1 VNHIKSHAVGW
12 GPLSN
17 GSPIDQTC
25 TRTHTYITTDAETD
39 TTALSS
45 CNLSPP
51 RRHMHQIS
59 TQKNTLVRQSGPVVC
74 QCSVQKQPHCCCGCS
89 VQNNHH
95 QSRKQHA
102 ECTTSCEHNMTAR
115 GEQQPKNHQ
124 PHVHP
129 NTLHL
134 TQLHARTFT
143 YTPVLATH
151 CTPAR
156 KHTHTRKPLAA
167 TQHSTDCQQSY
178 TSPATKHALPL
189 LTHTQWHDWLPGP
202 QVPCHQSHT

>member
-1 VNHIKSHAVGW
+1 MNNIKSHAVGW

-17 GSPIDQTC
+17 GSPINQPC
-25 TRTHTYITTDAETD
+25 THTHTYITTDAETD

-51 RRHMHQIS
+51 RRHTHQIS
-59 TQKNTLVRQSGPVVC
+59 THKNSLVRQSGPVVC
-74 QCSVQKQPHCCCGCS
+74 QCS

-156 KHTHTRKPLAA
+156 KHSHTQTLAA
-167 TQHSTDCQQSY
+167 TQHSTGCQQSY
-178 TSPATKHALPL
+178 TSPVTKHALPL
-189 LTHTQWHDWLPGP
+189 LTHSGMTGSLALRCPAINHTPKGP
-202 QVPCHQSHT
+202 PVC